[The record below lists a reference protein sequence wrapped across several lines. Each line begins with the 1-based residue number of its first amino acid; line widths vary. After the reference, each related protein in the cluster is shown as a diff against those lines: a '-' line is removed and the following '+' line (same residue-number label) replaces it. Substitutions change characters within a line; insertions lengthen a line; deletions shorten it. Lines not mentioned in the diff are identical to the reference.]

1 MFEIA
6 MILFVTVFI
15 FLFGLI
21 IGSFLNVLIYR
32 LPLGLMLTG
41 RSFCPKCKKKIS
53 WFDNVPLLSF
63 FVLGGKCRFCHSP
76 INFQYPAVELTTGV
90 LFVFVLSIY
99 SWQNFQLW
107 SILGFVYT
115 LWLVSALLVIFV
127 IDLKHRI
134 IPDEIVFATILI
146 SLPFAI
152 RDTPYALLTAF
163 ASFLFFFLLHFLTRG
178 KGMGLGDVK
187 LAFLIGL
194 ILGFPKSILAFYL
207 AFLTGAIVGVILVLL
222 GKKKLKQAIAFGPF
236 LVASTFFSL
245 FWGDALIRW
254 LTKFF

>member
-1 MFEIA
+1 MFFFF
-6 MILFVTVFI
+6 LPFVFV
-15 FLFGLI
+15 FGLVF
-21 IGSFLNVLIYR
+21 GSFLNVLIYR
-32 LPLGLMLTG
+32 LPQGLSLMG
-41 RSFCPKCKKKIS
+41 RSFCPKCRHKIS

-63 FVLGGKCRFCHSP
+63 VVLKGKCRSCCFPVS
-76 INFQYPAVELTTGV
+76 FQYPAVELTTGV
-90 LFVFVLSIY
+90 LFVFTLLFF
-99 SWQNFQLW
+99 SWRDFQLW
-107 SILGFVYT
+107 SILGFAFT

-127 IDLKHRI
+127 IDLKHRV
-134 IPDEIVFATILI
+134 IPDEIVFPTILI

-152 RDTPYALLTAF
+152 RDTPYALPTALL
-163 ASFLFFFLLHFLTRG
+163 SFLFFFLLHFLTRG

-194 ILGFPKSILAFYL
+194 VLGFPKSILTFYL

-222 GKKKLKQAIAFGPF
+222 GKKKLKQAVAFGPF

-245 FWGDALIRW
+245 FWGDPLVRW